1 MCKLQTGRRCSENCI
16 VLLCAQVIACEDLRV
31 RVIVA
36 NLLGTICKNFELK
49 YQKTTRTLL

>member
-49 YQKTTRTLL
+49 YQKNTRTLL